1 MFPRELFETSTIES
15 SLVNKIILRNSFQ
28 SRHWG
33 IHILLR
39 FPILTNEHHISSYAF
54 NLQNFAYFQFNDNST
69 TSIYSKLFNNPLVK
83 YVRTIFSL
91 NVYHTHP
98 SQQYTLFLEYDI
110 ITVQQLS
117 FVNNNPPTY
126 IHTLYQ
132 NTHCFLS
139 SKSTLPTHG
148 SSLFLI

>member
-1 MFPRELFETSTIES
+1 MIALSIFPFEYPP
-15 SLVNKIILRNSFQ
+15 
-28 SRHWG
+28 
-33 IHILLR
+33 R
-39 FPILTNEHHISSYAF
+39 FSILTNEHHISSTSYAF
-54 NLQNFAYFQFNDNST
+54 NLQNFAYYQFNDNST
-69 TSIYSKLFNNPLVK
+69 TSIYSNLFNNPHVK
-83 YVRTIFSL
+83 YARTRSIFSL

-117 FVNNNPPTY
+117 FVNNNPATY

-139 SKSTLPTHG
+139 SKSTPPTHG
-148 SSLFLI
+148 SSLFLISNRILTRSESKCSLLVK